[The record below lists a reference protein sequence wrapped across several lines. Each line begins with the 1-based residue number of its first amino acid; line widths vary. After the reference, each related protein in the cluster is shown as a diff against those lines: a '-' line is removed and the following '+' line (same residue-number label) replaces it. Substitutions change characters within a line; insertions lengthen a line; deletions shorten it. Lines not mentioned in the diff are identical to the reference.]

1 MPPSGMSTGR
11 SRGFV
16 NKPSVSAAPPICWIR
31 DSCPF
36 GLSQRAA
43 IGLRLGVFGHAREL
57 PLQPSRRVS
66 EPPRCAVPRVIGA
79 AFVDECLLEA
89 VRNGAPVKRIPFADQ
104 GYGALAWRGIVWK
117 SSGRRSLS
125 SPTSALVRRDAA
137 QPLEREPWN
146 LCSRQILPLVIRAPR
161 PLARRSRVDK
171 FSIRILPPM
180 QARILLL
187 AGMLIVSG
195 CSKPQVSPQDSA
207 AATPAPAP
215 RLAPEGTVYLLR
227 RVAVA
232 TENSLYGLAEGSEV
246 KVIEERSGKLL
257 VEAQGLRFEID
268 QEYATSDLD
277 QREAVLARAAEREA
291 AYQAAM
297 ARRTQTEDKK
307 FLAEED
313 LQRRNV
319 ADAKITHLRNE
330 IAAARDEINRLDA
343 ENNESVV
350 GSAEDQ
356 SRRRRIAILE
366 ADIANCDKEI
376 QILSDSVIA
385 ED

>member
-1 MPPSGMSTGR
+1 
-11 SRGFV
+11 
-16 NKPSVSAAPPICWIR
+16 
-31 DSCPF
+31 
-36 GLSQRAA
+36 
-43 IGLRLGVFGHAREL
+43 
-57 PLQPSRRVS
+57 
-66 EPPRCAVPRVIGA
+66 
-79 AFVDECLLEA
+79 
-89 VRNGAPVKRIPFADQ
+89 
-104 GYGALAWRGIVWK
+104 
-117 SSGRRSLS
+117 
-125 SPTSALVRRDAA
+125 
-137 QPLEREPWN
+137 
-146 LCSRQILPLVIRAPR
+146 
-161 PLARRSRVDK
+161 
-171 FSIRILPPM
+171 M

-187 AGMLIVSG
+187 AGMLIVCG
-195 CSKPQVSPQDSA
+195 CSKPQISPQDSA
-207 AATPAPAP
+207 QATPAPAP
-215 RLAPEGTVYLLR
+215 RLAPQGTVYLLR

-277 QREAVLARAAEREA
+277 QRETVLARAAEREA

-307 FLAEED
+307 FLAEEN
-313 LQRRNV
+313 LERRNV
-319 ADAKITHLRNE
+319 AHAKITHLRNA
-330 IAAARDEINRLDA
+330 IAAARDEIDRLDA

-366 ADIANCDKEI
+366 ADIANCDKDI

-385 ED
+385 GD

>member
-1 MPPSGMSTGR
+1 M
-11 SRGFV
+11 
-16 NKPSVSAAPPICWIR
+16 
-31 DSCPF
+31 
-36 GLSQRAA
+36 
-43 IGLRLGVFGHAREL
+43 H
-57 PLQPSRRVS
+57 
-66 EPPRCAVPRVIGA
+66 
-79 AFVDECLLEA
+79 
-89 VRNGAPVKRIPFADQ
+89 
-104 GYGALAWRGIVWK
+104 
-117 SSGRRSLS
+117 
-125 SPTSALVRRDAA
+125 
-137 QPLEREPWN
+137 
-146 LCSRQILPLVIRAPR
+146 
-161 PLARRSRVDK
+161 
-171 FSIRILPPM
+171 
-180 QARILLL
+180 ARILLL
-187 AGMLIVSG
+187 AGMLTVCG
-195 CSKPQVSPQDSA
+195 CSKPQISPQDSA
-207 AATPAPAP
+207 QATPAPAP
-215 RLAPEGTVYLLR
+215 RLAPQGTVYLLR

-277 QREAVLARAAEREA
+277 QRETVLARAAEREA

-307 FLAEED
+307 FLAEEN
-313 LQRRNV
+313 LERRNV
-319 ADAKITHLRNE
+319 AYAKITHLRNA
-330 IAAARDEINRLDA
+330 IAAARDEIDRLDA

>member
-1 MPPSGMSTGR
+1 
-11 SRGFV
+11 
-16 NKPSVSAAPPICWIR
+16 
-31 DSCPF
+31 
-36 GLSQRAA
+36 
-43 IGLRLGVFGHAREL
+43 
-57 PLQPSRRVS
+57 
-66 EPPRCAVPRVIGA
+66 
-79 AFVDECLLEA
+79 
-89 VRNGAPVKRIPFADQ
+89 
-104 GYGALAWRGIVWK
+104 
-117 SSGRRSLS
+117 
-125 SPTSALVRRDAA
+125 
-137 QPLEREPWN
+137 
-146 LCSRQILPLVIRAPR
+146 
-161 PLARRSRVDK
+161 
-171 FSIRILPPM
+171 M

-187 AGMLIVSG
+187 AGMLIVCG
-195 CSKPQVSPQDSA
+195 CSKPQISPQDSA
-207 AATPAPAP
+207 QATPAPAP
-215 RLAPEGTVYLLR
+215 RLAPQGTVYLLR
-227 RVAVA
+227 RVAIA

-277 QREAVLARAAEREA
+277 QRETVLARAAEREA

-307 FLAEED
+307 FLAEEN
-313 LQRRNV
+313 LERRNV
-319 ADAKITHLRNE
+319 AYAKITHLRNA
-330 IAAARDEINRLDA
+330 IAAARDEIDRLDA

>member
-1 MPPSGMSTGR
+1 
-11 SRGFV
+11 
-16 NKPSVSAAPPICWIR
+16 
-31 DSCPF
+31 
-36 GLSQRAA
+36 
-43 IGLRLGVFGHAREL
+43 
-57 PLQPSRRVS
+57 
-66 EPPRCAVPRVIGA
+66 
-79 AFVDECLLEA
+79 
-89 VRNGAPVKRIPFADQ
+89 
-104 GYGALAWRGIVWK
+104 
-117 SSGRRSLS
+117 
-125 SPTSALVRRDAA
+125 
-137 QPLEREPWN
+137 
-146 LCSRQILPLVIRAPR
+146 
-161 PLARRSRVDK
+161 
-171 FSIRILPPM
+171 M

>member
-1 MPPSGMSTGR
+1 M
-11 SRGFV
+11 
-16 NKPSVSAAPPICWIR
+16 
-31 DSCPF
+31 
-36 GLSQRAA
+36 
-43 IGLRLGVFGHAREL
+43 H
-57 PLQPSRRVS
+57 
-66 EPPRCAVPRVIGA
+66 
-79 AFVDECLLEA
+79 
-89 VRNGAPVKRIPFADQ
+89 
-104 GYGALAWRGIVWK
+104 
-117 SSGRRSLS
+117 
-125 SPTSALVRRDAA
+125 
-137 QPLEREPWN
+137 
-146 LCSRQILPLVIRAPR
+146 
-161 PLARRSRVDK
+161 
-171 FSIRILPPM
+171 
-180 QARILLL
+180 ARILLL
-187 AGMLIVSG
+187 AGMLTVCG
-195 CSKPQVSPQDSA
+195 CSKPQISPQDSA
-207 AATPAPAP
+207 QATPAPAP
-215 RLAPEGTVYLLR
+215 RLAPQGTVYLLR
-227 RVAVA
+227 RVAIA

-277 QREAVLARAAEREA
+277 QRETVLARAAEREA

-307 FLAEED
+307 FLAEEN
-313 LQRRNV
+313 LERRNV
-319 ADAKITHLRNE
+319 AYAKITHLRNA
-330 IAAARDEINRLDA
+330 IAAARDEIDRLDA

>member
-1 MPPSGMSTGR
+1 
-11 SRGFV
+11 
-16 NKPSVSAAPPICWIR
+16 
-31 DSCPF
+31 
-36 GLSQRAA
+36 
-43 IGLRLGVFGHAREL
+43 
-57 PLQPSRRVS
+57 
-66 EPPRCAVPRVIGA
+66 
-79 AFVDECLLEA
+79 
-89 VRNGAPVKRIPFADQ
+89 
-104 GYGALAWRGIVWK
+104 
-117 SSGRRSLS
+117 
-125 SPTSALVRRDAA
+125 
-137 QPLEREPWN
+137 
-146 LCSRQILPLVIRAPR
+146 
-161 PLARRSRVDK
+161 
-171 FSIRILPPM
+171 M

-187 AGMLIVSG
+187 AGMLIVCG
-195 CSKPQVSPQDSA
+195 CSKPQISPQDSA
-207 AATPAPAP
+207 QATPAPAP
-215 RLAPEGTVYLLR
+215 RLAPQGTVYLLR

-277 QREAVLARAAEREA
+277 QRETVLARAAEREA

-307 FLAEED
+307 FLAEEN
-313 LQRRNV
+313 LERRNV
-319 ADAKITHLRNE
+319 AYAKITHLRNA
-330 IAAARDEINRLDA
+330 IAAARDEIDRLDA

>member
-1 MPPSGMSTGR
+1 
-11 SRGFV
+11 
-16 NKPSVSAAPPICWIR
+16 
-31 DSCPF
+31 
-36 GLSQRAA
+36 
-43 IGLRLGVFGHAREL
+43 
-57 PLQPSRRVS
+57 
-66 EPPRCAVPRVIGA
+66 
-79 AFVDECLLEA
+79 
-89 VRNGAPVKRIPFADQ
+89 
-104 GYGALAWRGIVWK
+104 
-117 SSGRRSLS
+117 
-125 SPTSALVRRDAA
+125 
-137 QPLEREPWN
+137 
-146 LCSRQILPLVIRAPR
+146 
-161 PLARRSRVDK
+161 
-171 FSIRILPPM
+171 M

-246 KVIEERSGKLL
+246 KVVEERSGKLL

-277 QREAVLARAAEREA
+277 QRETVLARAAEREA

-307 FLAEED
+307 FLAEEN

-319 ADAKITHLRNE
+319 ADAKITHLRNA

>member
-1 MPPSGMSTGR
+1 
-11 SRGFV
+11 
-16 NKPSVSAAPPICWIR
+16 
-31 DSCPF
+31 
-36 GLSQRAA
+36 
-43 IGLRLGVFGHAREL
+43 
-57 PLQPSRRVS
+57 
-66 EPPRCAVPRVIGA
+66 
-79 AFVDECLLEA
+79 
-89 VRNGAPVKRIPFADQ
+89 
-104 GYGALAWRGIVWK
+104 
-117 SSGRRSLS
+117 
-125 SPTSALVRRDAA
+125 
-137 QPLEREPWN
+137 
-146 LCSRQILPLVIRAPR
+146 
-161 PLARRSRVDK
+161 
-171 FSIRILPPM
+171 M

-195 CSKPQVSPQDSA
+195 CSKPQVSPQESA

-215 RLAPEGTVYLLR
+215 RLAPDGTVYLLR

-232 TENSLYGLAEGSEV
+232 TENSLYGLAEGSEL

-257 VEAQGLRFEID
+257 VETQGLRFEID

-277 QREAVLARAAEREA
+277 QRETVLARAAEREA

-307 FLAEED
+307 FLAEEN

-319 ADAKITHLRNE
+319 ADAKITHLRNA

-350 GSAEDQ
+350 DSAEDE

>member
-1 MPPSGMSTGR
+1 
-11 SRGFV
+11 
-16 NKPSVSAAPPICWIR
+16 
-31 DSCPF
+31 
-36 GLSQRAA
+36 
-43 IGLRLGVFGHAREL
+43 
-57 PLQPSRRVS
+57 
-66 EPPRCAVPRVIGA
+66 
-79 AFVDECLLEA
+79 
-89 VRNGAPVKRIPFADQ
+89 
-104 GYGALAWRGIVWK
+104 
-117 SSGRRSLS
+117 
-125 SPTSALVRRDAA
+125 
-137 QPLEREPWN
+137 
-146 LCSRQILPLVIRAPR
+146 
-161 PLARRSRVDK
+161 
-171 FSIRILPPM
+171 M

-187 AGMLIVSG
+187 AGMLIVCG
-195 CSKPQVSPQDSA
+195 CSKPQISPQDSA
-207 AATPAPAP
+207 QATPAPAP
-215 RLAPEGTVYLLR
+215 RLAPYGTVYLLR

-277 QREAVLARAAEREA
+277 QRETVLARAAEREA

-307 FLAEED
+307 FLAEEN
-313 LQRRNV
+313 LERRNV
-319 ADAKITHLRNE
+319 AYAKITHLRNV
-330 IAAARDEINRLDA
+330 IAAARDEIDRLDS

-350 GSAEDQ
+350 GSVEDQ
-356 SRRRRIAILE
+356 SRRGRIAILE

>member
-1 MPPSGMSTGR
+1 
-11 SRGFV
+11 
-16 NKPSVSAAPPICWIR
+16 
-31 DSCPF
+31 
-36 GLSQRAA
+36 
-43 IGLRLGVFGHAREL
+43 
-57 PLQPSRRVS
+57 
-66 EPPRCAVPRVIGA
+66 
-79 AFVDECLLEA
+79 
-89 VRNGAPVKRIPFADQ
+89 
-104 GYGALAWRGIVWK
+104 
-117 SSGRRSLS
+117 
-125 SPTSALVRRDAA
+125 
-137 QPLEREPWN
+137 
-146 LCSRQILPLVIRAPR
+146 
-161 PLARRSRVDK
+161 
-171 FSIRILPPM
+171 M

-215 RLAPEGTVYLLR
+215 RLAPEGTAYLLR

-232 TENSLYGLAEGSEV
+232 TENSLYGLAEGSEL

-277 QREAVLARAAEREA
+277 QRETVLARAAEREA

-307 FLAEED
+307 FLAEEN

>member
-1 MPPSGMSTGR
+1 
-11 SRGFV
+11 
-16 NKPSVSAAPPICWIR
+16 
-31 DSCPF
+31 
-36 GLSQRAA
+36 
-43 IGLRLGVFGHAREL
+43 
-57 PLQPSRRVS
+57 
-66 EPPRCAVPRVIGA
+66 
-79 AFVDECLLEA
+79 
-89 VRNGAPVKRIPFADQ
+89 
-104 GYGALAWRGIVWK
+104 
-117 SSGRRSLS
+117 
-125 SPTSALVRRDAA
+125 
-137 QPLEREPWN
+137 
-146 LCSRQILPLVIRAPR
+146 
-161 PLARRSRVDK
+161 
-171 FSIRILPPM
+171 M

-187 AGMLIVSG
+187 AGMLIVCG
-195 CSKPQVSPQDSA
+195 CSKPQISPQDSA
-207 AATPAPAP
+207 QATPAPAP
-215 RLAPEGTVYLLR
+215 RLAPQGTVYLLR

-277 QREAVLARAAEREA
+277 QRETVLARAAEREA

-307 FLAEED
+307 FLAEEN
-313 LQRRNV
+313 LERRNV
-319 ADAKITHLRNE
+319 AYAKITHLRNV
-330 IAAARDEINRLDA
+330 IAAARDEIDRLDA